1 MSELNLYQL
10 KVFYSVARRL
20 NYSRA
25 GEELALSQPAVSRQ
39 VAALEKSLG
48 LELFVQRGRQVELTD
63 AGRNLFEYADRI
75 FDLTQQAER
84 TMSQFKD
91 LERGR
96 VIIGAGTTIGSYILP
111 PILRAFQE
119 KYPNIDTILSLG
131 NSMAIE
137 QLVSERKLDLGLV
150 GGQVNNPALHVEPYI
165 QDELVMIFSPDHPL
179 YNKKIRV
186 KDFEKETL
194 IWREKGSAARI
205 IVENFL
211 DDKKIVFNKEVEI
224 GDTEAIKRLVAA
236 QMGVAFVS
244 KRAVTLEL
252 SVDVLRLI
260 NSNELVI
267 PIQYYVI
274 SAKDQHYYP
283 TVLAFLNFIR
293 KWSPQGG
300 C

>member
-1 MSELNLYQL
+1 MSDLNLYQL
-10 KVFYSVARRL
+10 KIFYSVARHL

-25 GEELALSQPAVSRQ
+25 GEEMALSQPAVSRQ

-63 AGRNLFEYADRI
+63 VGRSLFEYADRI
-75 FDLTQQAER
+75 FDLTQQADR
-84 TMSQFKD
+84 AMSQFKD
-91 LERGR
+91 LERGQ
-96 VIIGAGTTIGSYILP
+96 VVIGASTTIGSYVLP

-119 KYPNIDTILSLG
+119 KHPHIDIILRMG

-150 GGQVNNPALHVEPYI
+150 DGQVDNPALYVEPYI
-165 QDELVMIFSPDHPL
+165 QDELVIIFSPDHPL
-179 YNKKIRV
+179 FNKKVRV

-194 IWREKGSAARI
+194 IYREKGSAARI
-205 IVENFL
+205 IVEKFL
-211 DDKKIVFNKEVEI
+211 DDKKIVFNKKVEI
-224 GDTEAIKRLVAA
+224 GNTEAIKRLVAA

-244 KRAVTLEL
+244 RRAVTLEL
-252 SVDVLRLI
+252 SLGILRLI

-274 SAKDQHYYP
+274 SAKNQHYYP

-293 KWSPQGG
+293 KLSPR
-300 C
+300 

>member
-10 KVFYSVARRL
+10 KVFYSVARHL

-39 VAALEKSLG
+39 VSALEKNLG

-63 AGRNLFEYADRI
+63 VGRNLFEYADRI
-75 FDLTQQAER
+75 FDLAKQAER
-84 TMSQFKD
+84 AMSQFKD
-91 LERGR
+91 LERGQ
-96 VIIGAGTTIGSYILP
+96 VLIGASTTVGSYILP
-111 PILRAFQE
+111 PVLRAFQE
-119 KYPNIDTILSLG
+119 RYPNINAVLRLG

-150 GGQVNNPALHVEPYI
+150 GGQVKNPALHVEPYLR
-165 QDELVMIFSPDHPL
+165 DELVMIFSPDHQL
-179 YNKKIRV
+179 
-186 KDFEKETL
+186 KDLEKETL
-194 IWREKGSAARI
+194 IWRENGSAARAL
-205 IVENFL
+205 VEQFL
-211 DDKKIVFNKEVEI
+211 DDKQLVFAKKVEV

-236 QMGVAFVS
+236 KMGVAFVS
-244 KRAVTLEL
+244 KQAISLEL
-252 SVDVLRLI
+252 TAGLI
-260 NSNELVI
+260 KSLDNNEYRI
-267 PIQYYVI
+267 PINFYVI

-293 KWSPQGG
+293 KWSGG